1 MSLALLK
8 LFMDL
13 SAISFEDI
21 QRLINNA
28 VIKFPNGR
36 PLRKAQ
42 IVVLQGFWED
52 MQYEEMSKRSGY
64 KVDYLRNKVAS
75 SLCQLLTEVFEQEVT
90 KRNFHKVVASVF
102 INDSLPISSSSK
114 IEQASTVFG
123 TPPAINQFCG
133 RQDELCQ
140 LMEGVESSRC
150 IAVIGMPGIGKTAL
164 ASKLFQQ
171 NLPKFDKLIWHYSIS
186 ASPEQEIV
194 NLLRTLK
201 KKSSDKDKAT
211 ETFLNMLQDQR
222 FLIVIDGI
230 ENWLH
235 TNRIESERFIR
246 TIIESNHQSCVILT
260 SREPISIVSDLG
272 EYGRPSFSLRLGRLK
287 TEDALKLLSQYEISG
302 EKLYE
307 FIDEYQGNPQFLHR
321 VCKKIRVIGNIDD
334 FISFKTSISNDLL
347 KDDFDSLFLAKGSQI
362 SDIEKFILSYLS
374 KEESTMPLFSK
385 DVIHHISSISSYQPK
400 DIIKGIENLAG
411 FSLVELRESA
421 GAVVISISKA
431 IQVYI
436 LRNSKDFFSLKDLP
450 VKCEAR

>member
-1 MSLALLK
+1 
-8 LFMDL
+8 MDL

-28 VIKFPNGR
+28 VIKFPDGR

-75 SLCQLLTEVFEQEVT
+75 SVCQLLTEAFGQEVT
-90 KRNFHKVVASVF
+90 KRNFHKIVASVF
-102 INDSLPISSSSK
+102 VDESLPIPSSTK
-114 IEQASTVFG
+114 IEQASIVFG
-123 TPPAINQFCG
+123 TSPAVNQFFG
-133 RQDELCQ
+133 RRDELCQ
-140 LMEGVESSRC
+140 LIESVESSRC
-150 IAVIGMPGIGKTAL
+150 IAIIGMPGIGKTAL

-171 NLPKFDKLIWHYSIS
+171 NLPIFDKLIWHYSVTE
-186 ASPEQEIV
+186 SPEQEIV

-230 ENWLH
+230 ESWLH
-235 TNRIESERFIR
+235 TNKIEAERFIR
-246 TIIESNHQSCVILT
+246 TIIESNHRSCVILT

-272 EYGRPSFSLRLGRLK
+272 VYGRPSFSLRLGPLK
-287 TEDALKLLSQYEISG
+287 TEDALQILEQYELDG

-321 VCKKIRVIGNIDD
+321 VCKKIRVIGNVDD
-334 FISFKTSISNDLL
+334 FISFKTSIFNDLFR
-347 KDDFDSLFLAKGSQI
+347 DDFDSLFLPQGSQI
-362 SDIEKFILSYLS
+362 NEVERFILAYLS
-374 KEESTMPLFSK
+374 IQKSDVPMLRK
-385 DVIHHISSISSYQPK
+385 DVIHNVADISSYKPK
-400 DIIKGIENLAG
+400 DIIKSIENLEG
-411 FSLVELRESA
+411 FSLVNLQETA
-421 GAVVISISKA
+421 GSFVISISKA

-436 LRNSKDFFSLKDLP
+436 LRNHKGFFPLKDLQ